1 MRLWSALFGVAELC
15 VQNCNPLAF
24 LGGGNP
30 NLLQAAA
37 GILSRNSL
45 EVVLDQSVVFP
56 RVNCKLVW
64 YRNALKRWD
73 VLFIACAAVGS
84 AVPRQGGGVGGGG
97 GSYPVNTDR
106 GNACFRE
113 GLCHDGD

>member
-56 RVNCKLVW
+56 RVNCKLVVQECSEEMGCAF
-64 YRNALKRWD
+64 YRVCRCWQRSSQAGR
-73 VLFIACAAVGS
+73 
-84 AVPRQGGGVGGGG
+84 
-97 GSYPVNTDR
+97 
-106 GNACFRE
+106 
-113 GLCHDGD
+113 